1 MKATK
6 GLNNENKPGYFFT
19 DITNINNFDPNLVII
34 NETAVFNS
42 GSTMYEISYNKECNI
57 SYIVFN
63 NRPCIFRKSGQM
75 KMKHKNM
82 K

>member
-42 GSTMYEISYNKECNI
+42 GSTMYESVIIKNATYHTLFLI
-57 SYIVFN
+57 TDLVF
-63 NRPCIFRKSGQM
+63 SG
-75 KMKHKNM
+75 KVGK
-82 K
+82 